1 MLEDLPGTKVC
12 IWQIRLDGIASST
25 ENAERIGTGDLAGVT
40 SFLPC
45 TSSRQHY
52 TPLSG

>member
-1 MLEDLPGTKVC
+1 MLEDLPGRKVC
-12 IWQIRLDGIASST
+12 LWQIRLDGIASST
-25 ENAERIGTGDLAGVT
+25 ENAKRTETWDLAGVT
-40 SFLPC
+40 RFLPC

>member
-12 IWQIRLDGIASST
+12 LWQIRLDGIASST
-25 ENAERIGTGDLAGVT
+25 ENAKRTETWDLAGVT
-40 SFLPC
+40 RFLPC